1 MLHFVLILLLI
12 LLIVGTLPRWPYS
25 KAWGY
30 YPCSVFGGILI
41 LLLMLI
47 LLERI

>member
-1 MLHFVLILLLI
+1 MLHLALITLLL
-12 LLIVGTLPRWPYS
+12 LMIVGTLPTWPYS
-25 KAWGY
+25 KTWGY
-30 YPCSVFGGILI
+30 YPCSVLGGILI

>member
-1 MLHFVLILLLI
+1 MLNLVLIILMI
-12 LLIVGTLPRWPYS
+12 LLVVGTLPTWPYS

-30 YPCSVFGGILI
+30 YPCSLLGVIFV

>member
-1 MLHFVLILLLI
+1 MLHLVLILLLI
-12 LLIVGTLPRWPYS
+12 LLIAGTLPNWPYS
-25 KAWGY
+25 NTWGY

-41 LLLMLI
+41 LVLMLI

>member
-1 MLHFVLILLLI
+1 MLNLVLIMLLI
-12 LLIVGTLPRWPYS
+12 LLTVGTLPTWPYS
-25 KAWGY
+25 KSWGY
-30 YPCSVFGGILI
+30 FPCSLLGGILV